1 MPLRKTIL
9 ATGEIYHV
17 FNRSVQGIPIFRG
30 KTEYETFKE
39 TIRFYLQP
47 EPPTKFSIYRMH
59 SSRYKIKLT
68 RKLVTIINF
77 CLMPNHFHFT
87 LRQEEENGIRNF
99 IQRISNS
106 FAHYFALK
114 YQNSGPV
121 FEGNFKA
128 IRVENNEQLL
138 HLSRYIHLNPVSA
151 YLVENP
157 RDYPYSSYSTYL
169 GMEKEDFVE
178 PAIILE
184 QFTSPWQYEKFVL
197 DQKDYQRSLE
207 VIKRL
212 TLYDK

>member
-1 MPLRKTIL
+1 MPLRKTVL

-17 FNRSVQGIPIFRG
+17 FNRSVQGIPIFKG
-30 KTEYETFKE
+30 KSEYGIFQE

-47 EPPTKFSIYRMH
+47 EPPARFSVYRAH
-59 SSRYKIKLT
+59 PTRFKIDLT
-68 RKLVTIINF
+68 RKIVTIINF

-114 YQNSGPV
+114 YQNRGPV

-128 IRVENNEQLL
+128 VRVESNEQLL

-151 YLVENP
+151 WLVENP
-157 RDYPYSSYSTYL
+157 RDYPYSSYLAYL
-169 GMEKEDFVE
+169 GEWENELVD

-184 QFTSPWQYEKFVL
+184 QFASPKQYEEFVL
-197 DQKDYQRSLE
+197 DRKDYQRSLE
-207 VIKRL
+207 TIKHL
-212 TLYDK
+212 ITGDQ